1 MLALMT
7 GLRRGELLGLR
18 WSDVNIVERRLVVR
32 RSLQINDKG
41 GWVLGAPKTK
51 RSRRPVLLTLTSVE
65 ALIRHRERQDTER
78 DLVGEAWHD
87 LDLVFSNT
95 GGNPLGEKELLN
107 RFYPLLERAG
117 LPKVRFHDYAD
128 LEIMPSI
135 RRESSLTCGFVWDRV
150 EGIGIIRDA
159 NRHLPF
165 GGGGKK
171 REEARGKRSK
181 RSKCASWDEY
191 YCTSTPELVFAT
203 ASDYA
208 DLIVPLTPVTSMF
221 RCSVGITKRSA

>member
-1 MLALMT
+1 VARNVAALVDPPRVERREFDTLSPLQARKLMKTAKGDLLEALYVLALMT

-107 RFYPLLERAG
+107 RFYPLLERAS
-117 LPKVRFHDYAD
+117 LPKVRFPDYAD

-135 RRESSLTCGFVWDRV
+135 RRESSLTCGLF
-150 EGIGIIRDA
+150 GIGLR
-159 NRHLPF
+159 
-165 GGGGKK
+165 
-171 REEARGKRSK
+171 
-181 RSKCASWDEY
+181 AS
-191 YCTSTPELVFAT
+191 A
-203 ASDYA
+203 
-208 DLIVPLTPVTSMF
+208 
-221 RCSVGITKRSA
+221 